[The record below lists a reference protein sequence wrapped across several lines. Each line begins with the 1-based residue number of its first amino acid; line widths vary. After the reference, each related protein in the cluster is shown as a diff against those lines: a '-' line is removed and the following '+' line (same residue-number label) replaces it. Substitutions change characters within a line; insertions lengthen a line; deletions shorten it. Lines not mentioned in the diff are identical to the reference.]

1 MGINTQN
8 KTKKPSQKEPI
19 FDVMNVNKETL
30 IVFMAG
36 PRGWGLKEM
45 SLKRT
50 YRISRKGVTLLN
62 HNKEELGSWSS
73 PDSPCLHL
81 SAMSNV

>member
-1 MGINTQN
+1 MGINKQ
-8 KTKKPSQKEPI
+8 TKNLPRKNPS

-36 PRGWGLKEM
+36 PRGWGLKET